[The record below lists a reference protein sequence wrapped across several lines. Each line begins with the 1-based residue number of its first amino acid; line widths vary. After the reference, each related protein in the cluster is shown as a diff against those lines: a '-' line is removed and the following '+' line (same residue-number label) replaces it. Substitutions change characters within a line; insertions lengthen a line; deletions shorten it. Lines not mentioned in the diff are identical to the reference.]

1 LANINDFW
9 ELFDVAGGGT
19 STDLTRV
26 LDSIVKSDRAKID
39 AYFTSVIDQISYNT
53 EDWKRLRA
61 FLVDLYA
68 AHRAIA
74 TQGSV
79 ISDPSNLSND
89 ELDELF
95 RSFGYP
101 ESPQLRDF
109 DNNPLVSKILLFLT
123 LVDLYKI
130 KGTPQSV
137 LEILQFY
144 GISELDIYEFWLEKL
159 TQDSLHFK
167 GDVIT
172 GTSVNPA
179 SISLNYHLLTS
190 GDPHWLLTED
200 QILNLDKINDIN
212 LPSKSPYF
220 AVQPIISFGAEPSV
234 TVRLVQDQYENWKNT
249 GVLPTKNAELTI
261 LGEIVS
267 LLELYLAAVYKF
279 NEIWSVG
286 YKGDRFVC
294 YDGSSSNTIQI
305 ISEYDSIVSAP
316 ITRDNIPIKLLQYY
330 DQFTRETPRQ
340 FLQNTEDAGIILN
353 IINPAL
359 KASLDALPDDDEDVL
374 QSLLKDLGVWVRNN
388 IGFGF
393 VNSGY
398 ITFGLKNL
406 FDDLERVID
415 FFKPYRAR
423 LILLEQLKFDNRL
436 FHSIRVEDELQS
448 PLPVD
453 IITHDYLT
461 ADSIPCC
468 NEDFL
473 VDATSD
479 ITLCTD
485 TGVLLPDCEREYLG
499 PTGDP
504 INFTGL
510 WREGFGYFPDDVV
523 IGADANDYICIAS
536 HTSTDSTKPIY
547 GSGWA
552 TYWQKYSQIYCSDST
567 TGHTFYSRETYDCG
581 SYHDMGSV
589 TDLRRVSHNHNSP
602 IFPPN
607 DTTSVLC
614 TGVDNVGAIPE
625 ELDLLPIENDFHTE
639 IITRFD
645 DRMRCYHCS
654 EVDNEDSYDWD
665 STSGTWVLNPDSIEG
680 CNDLGCDN
688 CLNDGYCRWRDSEC
702 YTHSAC
708 SDCVDDCYSKYL
720 GYDFIRPP
728 IDTEGFVNSDWT
740 GEPPQFYD
748 DTSVT
753 IVTDSTAF
761 HYFQS
766 GGFADFDTGGSFDCT
781 HGFDLVEITIEEN
794 LAYILKEDGGY
805 LLQESGFRLQ
815 LEEGN
820 IPT

>member
-1 LANINDFW
+1 MANINDFW

-61 FLVDLYA
+61 FLINLYA
-68 AHRAIA
+68 AHRAIT

-130 KGTPQSV
+130 KGTPQSI
-137 LEILQFY
+137 LEVLQFY
-144 GISELDIYEFWLEKL
+144 GITKLDIYEFWLEKL
-159 TQDSLHFK
+159 TQNSLHFK

-172 GTSVNPA
+172 GTTVNPS
-179 SISLNYHLLTS
+179 SISLDYNLLTS
-190 GDPHWLLTED
+190 GDPHWLLTEN
-200 QILNLDKINDIN
+200 QILTLDQINDIN
-212 LPSKSPYF
+212 LPSKTPYF
-220 AVQPIISFGAEPSV
+220 AIEPIIEFGGESSV

-249 GVLPTKNAELTI
+249 GVLPTQNAELTI

-267 LLELYLAAVYKF
+267 LLELYLAAVYQF
-279 NEIWSVG
+279 NELWSVG

-294 YDGSSSNTIQI
+294 YDGSSSNSIQI
-305 ISEYDSIVSAP
+305 ISEYDSIISPP
-316 ITRDNIPIKLLQYY
+316 ITRTNTPIKLLQYY

-340 FLQNTEDAGIILN
+340 FLQNKEDAGIILG
-353 IINPAL
+353 IINPSL
-359 KASLDALPDDDEDVL
+359 KASLDALPESGVDVL
-374 QSLLKDLGVWVRNN
+374 ESLLKDLGVWVRNN

-398 ITFGLKNL
+398 ITFGLKSL
-406 FDDLERVID
+406 FDDLEAVID

-423 LILLEQLKFDNRL
+423 LILLEQLKFDTRL
-436 FHSIRVEDELQS
+436 FDSIRIDDSLD
-448 PLPVD
+448 PLTSDV
-453 IITHDYLT
+453 ILHDYLT

-468 NEDFL
+468 NEEFS

-479 ITLCTD
+479 ITVCSD
-485 TGVLLPDCEREYLG
+485 SGVSLPICEREYLG
-499 PTGDP
+499 PTGSP

-510 WREGFGYFPDDVV
+510 WGVSLGYFVDDVV
-523 IGADANDYICIAS
+523 ISSDSNDYICIAD
-536 HTSTDSTKPIY
+536 HTSSSLNKPIT
-547 GSGWA
+547 GVDSG
-552 TYWQKYSQIYCSDST
+552 TYWQQYSKITCSDST
-567 TGHTFYSRETYDCG
+567 GNTFYSRETYDCG

-589 TDLRRVSHNHNSP
+589 TDLRRVSHNHTTP

-607 DTTSVLC
+607 DTTTLLC
-614 TGVDNVGAIPE
+614 IGVDTAGAIE
-625 ELDLLPIENDFHTE
+625 EQPANVPIENDFHTQ
-639 IITRFD
+639 IVTRFD
-645 DRMRCYHCS
+645 DRLRCYHCS
-654 EVDNEDSYDWD
+654 EFDSEDSYTWD
-665 STSGTWVLNPDSIEG
+665 STSEVWILNPDSIDG

-688 CLNDGYCRWRDSEC
+688 CINDGYCRWKDSEC
-702 YTHSAC
+702 VSHSAC
-708 SDCVDDCYSKYL
+708 SDCGTPCYSKYL
-720 GYDFIRPP
+720 GYDAIRPP
-728 IDTEGFVNSDWT
+728 IDTEGFVTSEMT
-740 GEPPQFYD
+740 GEPPQFFD

-753 IVTDSTAF
+753 YVSDSTNF
-761 HYFQS
+761 NYYQT
-766 GGFADFDTGGSFDCT
+766 GGFADFDTGGTFDCT
-781 HGFDLVEITIEEN
+781 HGFDLVQITIEED

-820 IPT
+820 FMS